1 MFLKKRFIALFL
13 SVFLIVSSVTG
24 GYKEAYAL
32 PVAIP
37 LVVVLMLLVGSV
49 AVGAGVDL
57 QIDDWTSLTKDL
69 SVSMYNGDTA
79 VHNWMADIFSWAI
92 DGQGKTMLSALTAG
106 TAITAINLWDY
117 SIPIGA
123 AAIATTVIIKNAVVD
138 FICNKFGYRE
148 LVSGGVDYTVDAIY
162 GTMQNYGFDVNK
174 MSNVDYTFLDY
185 KYILML
191 RYDSS
196 SMSIVVTNKLPSV
209 RYYSVGSSSYGIE
222 CYMEDSHFYSVISNE
237 IYESSYPLQTFSL
250 GYRDTGL
257 YKLNKNHFGYMVL
270 NNWAF
275 DWVNT
280 ATGVTYSFP
289 AQGEKYYIKATDIDL
304 ASDDDLDVIPI
315 TSGLAT
321 NVADINIDNVGD
333 IKSTDQLVSIS
344 ADAIVDTKPRTI
356 TDIWNRVKALP
367 AEIGVAVNGVLE
379 KAFVPSQAAVDNFVT
394 TAQEKVESGTSIFTY
409 PFEVVVAFTD
419 GFNDLGVQDCILV
432 IPKIEFKDYTLY
444 PGYSFN
450 FTQYVAQSHFA
461 TIYTYYI
468 YFVNFVLS
476 ISVLNLALRKWD
488 EFMTGGMS

>member
-13 SVFLIVSSVTG
+13 AVFLIVSSVTG

-49 AVGAGVDL
+49 AVGAGVDI
-57 QIDDWTSLTKDL
+57 QVNDWTGLTKDL
-69 SVSMYNGDTA
+69 SKSLYEGDTQ
-79 VHNWMADIFSWAI
+79 VSNWMAEIFSWAL
-92 DGQGKTMLSALTAG
+92 DGQGNTMLSALTAG

-123 AAIATTVIIKNAVVD
+123 ATIATTVIIKNAVID
-138 FICNKFGYRE
+138 FLCDKLGIEE
-148 LVSGGVDYTVDAIY
+148 LKPQGDIPLTAEDARNVQDAVNRYEQYKSSYPYMVIIRDNGTSQPYFYTMYFSAYPFYIY
-162 GTMQNYGFDVNK
+162 YNSPDNNIYLRGSSPGTTYYQTMAV
-174 MSNVDYTFLDY
+174 SNVDFLHSTIYTRTVQASWDFQASSANHKIVY
-185 KYILML
+185 ANKPVYNMSM
-191 RYDSS
+191 DSNGRFTNLT
-196 SMSIVVTNKLPSV
+196 SIYYQSAISV
-209 RYYSVGSSSYGIE
+209 
-222 CYMEDSHFYSVISNE
+222 
-237 IYESSYPLQTFSL
+237 P
-250 GYRDTGL
+250 
-257 YKLNKNHFGYMVL
+257 
-270 NNWAF
+270 A
-275 DWVNT
+275 T
-280 ATGVTYSFP
+280 A
-289 AQGEKYYIKATDIDL
+289 IDL
-304 ASDDDLDVIPI
+304 NDDDLDVIPI

-321 NVADINIDNVGD
+321 KVADINIDNVGD

-344 ADAIVDTKPRTI
+344 ADAIIDTKPRTI
-356 TDIWNRVKALP
+356 TDVWNRVKALP

-379 KAFVPSQAAVDNFVT
+379 KAFVPSQTAVGNFVS

-409 PFEVVVAFTD
+409 PFEVVVAFTG

-461 TIYTYYI
+461 TIYMYYL